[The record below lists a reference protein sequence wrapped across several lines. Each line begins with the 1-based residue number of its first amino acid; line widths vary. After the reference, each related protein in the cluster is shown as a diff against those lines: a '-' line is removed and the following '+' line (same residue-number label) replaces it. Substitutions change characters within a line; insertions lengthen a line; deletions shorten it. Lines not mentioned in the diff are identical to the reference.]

1 MAHFETLWADSEF
14 QRYDP
19 DNVEHRQALAAALGR
34 RWWLQLVR
42 WVVASVWARL
52 TWAQPGGWLG
62 ALVLVFGIYV
72 LADGLLGV
80 WSAIAKRRDNRHW
93 WLLLLW
99 GLVGIVVGV
108 MTFIMPGITGLVLL
122 MYIAAWAVITGV
134 LQIVAAIR
142 LRKEIKGEWLLILS
156 GLVSVAF
163 GVLLFLQ
170 PGAGALAV
178 AWIIAAYA
186 FIFGVL
192 MVLLAFKVRKLGR

>member
-1 MAHFETLWADSEF
+1 MPTFAE
-14 QRYDP
+14 Q
-19 DNVEHRQALAAALGR
+19 NLAAALGR
-34 RWWLQLVR
+34 NWWLLLVR
-42 WVVASVWARL
+42 GLVAIVFALL
-52 TWAQPGGWLG
+52 TWAQPGVSLA

-72 LADGLLGV
+72 LADGPLGV

-122 MYIAAWAVITGV
+122 MYIAAWAMITGV

-142 LRKEIKGEWLLILS
+142 LRKEIKGEWLMILS

>member
-1 MAHFETLWADSEF
+1 MPTFAE
-14 QRYDP
+14 Q
-19 DNVEHRQALAAALGR
+19 NLAAALGR
-34 RWWLQLVR
+34 NWWLLLLRGLVAI
-42 WVVASVWARL
+42 VFALL
-52 TWAQPGGWLG
+52 TWAQPGVSLA

-142 LRKEIKGEWLLILS
+142 LRKEIKGEWLMILS

-186 FIFGVL
+186 FILGVL

>member
-1 MAHFETLWADSEF
+1 MPTFAE
-14 QRYDP
+14 Q
-19 DNVEHRQALAAALGR
+19 NLAAALGR
-34 RWWLQLVR
+34 NWWLLLLRGLVAI
-42 WVVASVWARL
+42 VFALL
-52 TWAQPGGWLG
+52 TWAQPGVSLA

-142 LRKEIKGEWLLILS
+142 LRKEIKGEWLMILS

-178 AWIIAAYA
+178 AWIIATYA

>member
-1 MAHFETLWADSEF
+1 MPTFAE
-14 QRYDP
+14 Q
-19 DNVEHRQALAAALGR
+19 NLAAALGR
-34 RWWLQLVR
+34 NWWLLLVR
-42 WVVASVWARL
+42 GLVAIVFALL
-52 TWAQPGGWLG
+52 TWAQPGVSLA
-62 ALVLVFGIYV
+62 ALVLVFGFYV
-72 LADGLLGV
+72 LAYGLLGV
-80 WSAIAKRRDNRHW
+80 WSAVAKRRDIRHW

>member
-1 MAHFETLWADSEF
+1 MPTFAE
-14 QRYDP
+14 Q
-19 DNVEHRQALAAALGR
+19 NLAAALGR
-34 RWWLQLVR
+34 NWWLLLLRGLVAI
-42 WVVASVWARL
+42 VFALL
-52 TWAQPGGWLG
+52 TWAQPGVSLA

-122 MYIAAWAVITGV
+122 MYIAAWAMITGV

-142 LRKEIKGEWLLILS
+142 LRKEIKGEWLMILS

-186 FIFGVL
+186 FILGVL

>member
-1 MAHFETLWADSEF
+1 MPTFAE
-14 QRYDP
+14 Q
-19 DNVEHRQALAAALGR
+19 NLAAALGR
-34 RWWLQLVR
+34 NWWLLLLRGLVAI
-42 WVVASVWARL
+42 VFALL
-52 TWAQPGGWLG
+52 TWAQPGVSLA

-93 WLLLLW
+93 WVLLLW

>member
-1 MAHFETLWADSEF
+1 MPTFAE
-14 QRYDP
+14 Q
-19 DNVEHRQALAAALGR
+19 NLAAALGR
-34 RWWLQLVR
+34 NWWLLLGRGLVAI
-42 WVVASVWARL
+42 VFALL
-52 TWAQPGGWLG
+52 TWAQPGVSLA

-142 LRKEIKGEWLLILS
+142 LRKEIKGEWLMILS

>member
-1 MAHFETLWADSEF
+1 MPTFAE
-14 QRYDP
+14 Q
-19 DNVEHRQALAAALGR
+19 NLAAALGR
-34 RWWLQLVR
+34 NWWLLLVR
-42 WVVASVWARL
+42 GLVAIVFALL
-52 TWAQPGGWLG
+52 TWAQPGVSLA

-142 LRKEIKGEWLLILS
+142 LRKEIKGEWLMILS

-178 AWIIAAYA
+178 AWIIATYA

>member
-1 MAHFETLWADSEF
+1 MPTFAE
-14 QRYDP
+14 Q
-19 DNVEHRQALAAALGR
+19 NLAAALGR
-34 RWWLQLVR
+34 NWWLLLLRGLVAI
-42 WVVASVWARL
+42 VFALL
-52 TWAQPGGWLG
+52 TWAQPGVSLA

-93 WLLLLW
+93 WVLLLW

-186 FIFGVL
+186 FILGVL

>member
-1 MAHFETLWADSEF
+1 MPTFAE
-14 QRYDP
+14 Q
-19 DNVEHRQALAAALGR
+19 NLAAALGR
-34 RWWLQLVR
+34 NWWLLLVR
-42 WVVASVWARL
+42 GLVAIVFALL
-52 TWAQPGGWLG
+52 TWAQPGVSLA

-178 AWIIAAYA
+178 AWSIAAYA

>member
-1 MAHFETLWADSEF
+1 MPTFAE
-14 QRYDP
+14 Q
-19 DNVEHRQALAAALGR
+19 NLAAALGR
-34 RWWLQLVR
+34 NWWLLLLRGLVAI
-42 WVVASVWARL
+42 VFALL
-52 TWAQPGGWLG
+52 TWAQPGVSLA

-142 LRKEIKGEWLLILS
+142 LRKEIKGEWLMILS
-156 GLVSVAF
+156 WLVSVAF

-192 MVLLAFKVRKLGR
+192 LVMLAFTVRKLNS

>member
-1 MAHFETLWADSEF
+1 MPTFAE
-14 QRYDP
+14 Q
-19 DNVEHRQALAAALGR
+19 NLAAALGR
-34 RWWLQLVR
+34 NWWLLLLRGLVAI
-42 WVVASVWARL
+42 VFALL
-52 TWAQPGGWLG
+52 TWAQPGVSLA

-122 MYIAAWAVITGV
+122 MYIAAWAMITGV

>member
-1 MAHFETLWADSEF
+1 MPTFAE
-14 QRYDP
+14 Q
-19 DNVEHRQALAAALGR
+19 NLAAALGR
-34 RWWLQLVR
+34 NWWLLLVR
-42 WVVASVWARL
+42 GLVAIVFALL
-52 TWAQPGGWLG
+52 TWAQPGVSLA

-99 GLVGIVVGV
+99 GVVGIVVGV

-142 LRKEIKGEWLLILS
+142 LRKEIKGEWLMILS

>member
-1 MAHFETLWADSEF
+1 MPTFAE
-14 QRYDP
+14 Q
-19 DNVEHRQALAAALGR
+19 NLAAALGR
-34 RWWLQLVR
+34 NWWLLLLRGLVAI
-42 WVVASVWARL
+42 VFALL
-52 TWAQPGGWLG
+52 TWAQPGVSLA

-72 LADGLLGV
+72 LAEGLLGV

-122 MYIAAWAVITGV
+122 MYIAAWAIVTGV
-134 LQIVAAIR
+134 LQIVAAFR
-142 LRKEIKGEWLLILS
+142 LRKEIQGEWLMILS

>member
-1 MAHFETLWADSEF
+1 MPTFAE
-14 QRYDP
+14 Q
-19 DNVEHRQALAAALGR
+19 NLAAALGR
-34 RWWLQLVR
+34 NWWLLLLRGLVAI
-42 WVVASVWARL
+42 VFALL
-52 TWAQPGGWLG
+52 TWAQPGVSLA

-93 WLLLLW
+93 WVLLLW

-122 MYIAAWAVITGV
+122 MYIAAWAMITGV

-142 LRKEIKGEWLLILS
+142 LRKEIKGEWLMILS

>member
-1 MAHFETLWADSEF
+1 MPTFAE
-14 QRYDP
+14 Q
-19 DNVEHRQALAAALGR
+19 NLAAALGR
-34 RWWLQLVR
+34 NWWLLLLRGLVAI
-42 WVVASVWARL
+42 VFALL
-52 TWAQPGGWLG
+52 TWAQPGVSLA

-93 WLLLLW
+93 WVLLLW

-142 LRKEIKGEWLLILS
+142 LRKEIKGEWLMILS

>member
-1 MAHFETLWADSEF
+1 MPTFAE
-14 QRYDP
+14 Q
-19 DNVEHRQALAAALGR
+19 NLAAALGR
-34 RWWLQLVR
+34 NWWLLLLRGLVAI
-42 WVVASVWARL
+42 VFALL
-52 TWAQPGGWLG
+52 TWAQPGVSLA

-122 MYIAAWAVITGV
+122 MYIAAWAMITGV

-142 LRKEIKGEWLLILS
+142 LRKEIKGEWLMILS

-178 AWIIAAYA
+178 AWIIATYA

>member
-1 MAHFETLWADSEF
+1 MPTFAE
-14 QRYDP
+14 Q
-19 DNVEHRQALAAALGR
+19 NLAAALGR
-34 RWWLQLVR
+34 NWWLLLLRGLVAI
-42 WVVASVWARL
+42 VFALL
-52 TWAQPGGWLG
+52 TWAQPGVSLA

-108 MTFIMPGITGLVLL
+108 MTFVMPGITGLVLL

>member
-1 MAHFETLWADSEF
+1 MPTFAE
-14 QRYDP
+14 Q
-19 DNVEHRQALAAALGR
+19 NLAAALGR
-34 RWWLQLVR
+34 NWWLLLLRGLVAI
-42 WVVASVWARL
+42 VFALL
-52 TWAQPGGWLG
+52 TWAQPGVSLA

-72 LADGLLGV
+72 LAAGLLGV

-142 LRKEIKGEWLLILS
+142 LRKEIKGEWLMILS

>member
-1 MAHFETLWADSEF
+1 MPTFAE
-14 QRYDP
+14 Q
-19 DNVEHRQALAAALGR
+19 NLAAALGR
-34 RWWLQLVR
+34 NWWLLLLRGLVAI
-42 WVVASVWARL
+42 VFALL
-52 TWAQPGGWLG
+52 TWAQPGVSLA

-72 LADGLLGV
+72 LADGVLGV

-122 MYIAAWAVITGV
+122 MYIAAWAMITGV

-142 LRKEIKGEWLLILS
+142 LRKEIKGEWLMILS

>member
-1 MAHFETLWADSEF
+1 MPTFAE
-14 QRYDP
+14 Q
-19 DNVEHRQALAAALGR
+19 NLAAALGR
-34 RWWLQLVR
+34 NWWLLLVR
-42 WVVASVWARL
+42 GLVAIVFALL
-52 TWAQPGGWLG
+52 TWAQPGVSLA

-142 LRKEIKGEWLLILS
+142 LRKEIKGEWLMILS

-178 AWIIAAYA
+178 AWMIAAYA

>member
-1 MAHFETLWADSEF
+1 MPTFAE
-14 QRYDP
+14 Q
-19 DNVEHRQALAAALGR
+19 NLAAALGR
-34 RWWLQLVR
+34 NWWLLLLRGLVAI
-42 WVVASVWARL
+42 VFALL
-52 TWAQPGGWLG
+52 TWAQPGVSLA

-142 LRKEIKGEWLLILS
+142 LRKEIKGEWLMIMS

>member
-1 MAHFETLWADSEF
+1 MPTFAE
-14 QRYDP
+14 Q
-19 DNVEHRQALAAALGR
+19 NLAAALGR
-34 RWWLQLVR
+34 NWWLLLLRGLVAI
-42 WVVASVWARL
+42 VFALL
-52 TWAQPGGWLG
+52 TWAQPGVSLA

-99 GLVGIVVGV
+99 GVVGIVVGV
-108 MTFIMPGITGLVLL
+108 MTFIMPGITGLLLL

-142 LRKEIKGEWLLILS
+142 LRKEIKGEWLMILS

>member
-1 MAHFETLWADSEF
+1 MPTFAE
-14 QRYDP
+14 Q
-19 DNVEHRQALAAALGR
+19 NLAAALGR
-34 RWWLQLVR
+34 NWWLLLLRGLVAI
-42 WVVASVWARL
+42 VFALL
-52 TWAQPGGWLG
+52 TWAQPGVSLA

-142 LRKEIKGEWLLILS
+142 LRKEIKGEWLMILS

>member
-1 MAHFETLWADSEF
+1 MPTFAE
-14 QRYDP
+14 Q
-19 DNVEHRQALAAALGR
+19 NLAAALGR
-34 RWWLQLVR
+34 NWWLLLVR
-42 WVVASVWARL
+42 GLVAIVFALL
-52 TWAQPGGWLG
+52 TWAQPGVSLA

-122 MYIAAWAVITGV
+122 MYIAAWAMITGV

>member
-1 MAHFETLWADSEF
+1 MPTFAE
-14 QRYDP
+14 Q
-19 DNVEHRQALAAALGR
+19 NLAAALGR
-34 RWWLQLVR
+34 NWWLLLLRGLVAI
-42 WVVASVWARL
+42 VFALL
-52 TWAQPGGWLG
+52 TWAQPGVSLA

-93 WLLLLW
+93 WLRLLW
-99 GLVGIVVGV
+99 GVVGIVVGV

-122 MYIAAWAVITGV
+122 MYIAAWAMITGV

-142 LRKEIKGEWLLILS
+142 LRKEIKGEWLMILS

>member
-1 MAHFETLWADSEF
+1 MPTFAE
-14 QRYDP
+14 Q
-19 DNVEHRQALAAALGR
+19 NLAAALGR
-34 RWWLQLVR
+34 NWWLLLVR
-42 WVVASVWARL
+42 GLVAIVFALL
-52 TWAQPGGWLG
+52 TWAQPGVSLA

-142 LRKEIKGEWLLILS
+142 LRKEIKGEWLMILS

>member
-1 MAHFETLWADSEF
+1 MPTFAE
-14 QRYDP
+14 Q
-19 DNVEHRQALAAALGR
+19 NLAAALGR
-34 RWWLQLVR
+34 NWWLLLLRGLVAI
-42 WVVASVWARL
+42 VFALL
-52 TWAQPGGWLG
+52 TWAQPGVSLA

-142 LRKEIKGEWLLILS
+142 LRKEIKGEWLMILS

-192 MVLLAFKVRKLGR
+192 MVLLAFKVRNLGR

>member
-1 MAHFETLWADSEF
+1 MPTFAE
-14 QRYDP
+14 Q
-19 DNVEHRQALAAALGR
+19 NLAAALGR
-34 RWWLQLVR
+34 NWWLLLLRGLVAI
-42 WVVASVWARL
+42 VFALL
-52 TWAQPGGWLG
+52 TWAQPGVSLA

-142 LRKEIKGEWLLILS
+142 LRKEIKGEWLMILS

-178 AWIIAAYA
+178 AGISAAYA

>member
-1 MAHFETLWADSEF
+1 MPTFAE
-14 QRYDP
+14 Q
-19 DNVEHRQALAAALGR
+19 NLAAALGR
-34 RWWLQLVR
+34 NWWLLLLRGLVAI
-42 WVVASVWARL
+42 VFALL
-52 TWAQPGGWLG
+52 TWAQPGVSLA

-122 MYIAAWAVITGV
+122 MYIAAWAVMTGV

-142 LRKEIKGEWLLILS
+142 LRKEIKGEWLMILS

>member
-1 MAHFETLWADSEF
+1 MPTFAE
-14 QRYDP
+14 Q
-19 DNVEHRQALAAALGR
+19 NLAAALGR
-34 RWWLQLVR
+34 NWWLLLLRGLVAI
-42 WVVASVWARL
+42 VFALL
-52 TWAQPGGWLG
+52 TWAQPGVSLA

-99 GLVGIVVGV
+99 GVVGIVVGV

>member
-1 MAHFETLWADSEF
+1 MIRPNAD
-14 QRYDP
+14 D
-19 DNVEHRQALAAALGR
+19 LATAMGKS
-34 RWWLQLVR
+34 WWLLLLRGLVAI
-42 WVVASVWARL
+42 VFALL
-52 TWAQPGGWLG
+52 TWAQPGVSLA

-142 LRKEIKGEWLLILS
+142 LRKEIKGEWLMILS

-186 FIFGVL
+186 FIFGEL

>member
-1 MAHFETLWADSEF
+1 MPTFAE
-14 QRYDP
+14 Q
-19 DNVEHRQALAAALGR
+19 NLAAALGR
-34 RWWLQLVR
+34 NWWLLLVR
-42 WVVASVWARL
+42 GLVAIVFALL
-52 TWAQPGGWLG
+52 TWAQPGVSLA

-108 MTFIMPGITGLVLL
+108 MTFVMPGITGLVLL

-142 LRKEIKGEWLLILS
+142 LRKEIKGEWLMILS

>member
-1 MAHFETLWADSEF
+1 MPTFAE
-14 QRYDP
+14 Q
-19 DNVEHRQALAAALGR
+19 NLAAALGR
-34 RWWLQLVR
+34 NWWLLLVR
-42 WVVASVWARL
+42 GLVAIVFALL
-52 TWAQPGGWLG
+52 TWAQPGVSLA

-99 GLVGIVVGV
+99 GVVGIVVGV

-142 LRKEIKGEWLLILS
+142 LRKEIKGEWLMILS

-192 MVLLAFKVRKLGR
+192 LVLLAFKVRKLGR

>member
-1 MAHFETLWADSEF
+1 MPTFAE
-14 QRYDP
+14 Q
-19 DNVEHRQALAAALGR
+19 NLAAALGR
-34 RWWLQLVR
+34 NWWLLLVR
-42 WVVASVWARL
+42 GLVAIVFALL
-52 TWAQPGGWLG
+52 TWAQPGVSLA

-122 MYIAAWAVITGV
+122 MYIASWAVITGV

-142 LRKEIKGEWLLILS
+142 LRKEIKGEWLMILS
-156 GLVSVAF
+156 GLDAAAARAKLDAHS
-163 GVLLFLQ
+163 GFLR
-170 PGAGALAV
+170 AALEN
-178 AWIIAAYA
+178 
-186 FIFGVL
+186 
-192 MVLLAFKVRKLGR
+192 

>member
-1 MAHFETLWADSEF
+1 MPTFAE
-14 QRYDP
+14 Q
-19 DNVEHRQALAAALGR
+19 NLAAALGR
-34 RWWLQLVR
+34 NWWLLLLRGLVAI
-42 WVVASVWARL
+42 VFALL
-52 TWAQPGGWLG
+52 TWAQPGVSLA

-122 MYIAAWAVITGV
+122 MYIAAWAMITGV
-134 LQIVAAIR
+134 LHIVAAIR
-142 LRKEIKGEWLLILS
+142 LRKEIKGEWLMILS

-186 FIFGVL
+186 FILGVL

>member
-1 MAHFETLWADSEF
+1 MPTFAE
-14 QRYDP
+14 Q
-19 DNVEHRQALAAALGR
+19 NLAAALGR
-34 RWWLQLVR
+34 NWWLLLLRGLVAI
-42 WVVASVWARL
+42 VFALL
-52 TWAQPGGWLG
+52 TWAQPGVSLA

-142 LRKEIKGEWLLILS
+142 LRKEIKGEWLMILS

-170 PGAGALAV
+170 PGAGV
-178 AWIIAAYA
+178 
-186 FIFGVL
+186 G
-192 MVLLAFKVRKLGR
+192 K

>member
-1 MAHFETLWADSEF
+1 MPTFAE
-14 QRYDP
+14 Q
-19 DNVEHRQALAAALGR
+19 NLAAALGR
-34 RWWLQLVR
+34 NWWLLLVR
-42 WVVASVWARL
+42 GLVAIVFALL
-52 TWAQPGGWLG
+52 TWAQPGVSLA

-108 MTFIMPGITGLVLL
+108 MTFTMPGITGLVLL